1 MTNRIK
7 QQYVLIHWRDAT
19 MNDHNQCSRKE
30 AESGYTLID
39 GVVAGFLIKED
50 KEKVVVAL
58 DWFPKDDQ
66 FRQIAVYPKSGITSI
81 KRFTLKPVKNLTN
94 KNG

>member
-1 MTNRIK
+1 MPKTIKPTMK

-30 AESGYTLID
+30 AENEYNLID
-39 GVVAGFLIKED
+39 GLVVGFLIKED
-50 KEKVVVAL
+50 KEKVILAL

-81 KRFTLKPVKNLTN
+81 KKFILKDK
-94 KNG
+94 